1 MLFQTSLGVLVLN
14 KSTTYTSYVN
24 FKIKE
29 LFGNFDNSIIF
40 GQNII
45 AGSRISGL
53 GAELEHVTNCTA
65 INTTNSENSLI
76 GMGFGLSLCSIPSM
90 LILKQHDFALLGI
103 DQITNTFNLI
113 RNGKMQASF
122 SILMV
127 VVDSGFEGPQSSLNN
142 LNEFASIARTPVL
155 FLSTKGSIDYAF
167 EQTREPGLHL
177 LAISQSDMKRSLL
190 FNKNTKIL
198 EQAEY
203 FQATNLKKITPK
215 VAVVFFGMN
224 VNPIFGLFEKYF
236 SFEHEFDLFVMLG
249 IFGEMSDDIAQILG
263 NYKKVIIVDSS
274 KSIFRSSS
282 ELALLLEKSRI
293 RLSLYNRVDNATW
306 SEVFSDIPEYSIVE
320 IESDII
326 GEI

>member
-1 MLFQTSLGVLVLN
+1 VLN
-14 KSTTYTSYVN
+14 NSTTYTSYVN

-29 LFGNFDNSIIF
+29 LFGNFNNSIIF

-53 GAELEHVTNCTA
+53 GAELENVKDCTA

-190 FNKNTKIL
+190 LNKNTKIL

-249 IFGEMSDDIAQILG
+249 IFEEMSDDTAQILG

-282 ELALLLEKSRI
+282 ELALLLEKNRIHLSR
-293 RLSLYNRVDNATW
+293 YNRVDNATW

>member
-1 MLFQTSLGVLVLN
+1 MLNNSN
-14 KSTTYTSYVN
+14 TYTSYVN

-29 LFGNFDNSIIF
+29 LFGKFNNSIIF

-45 AGSRISGL
+45 AGSRVSGI
-53 GAELEHVTNCTA
+53 GADFENIKNCTA

-76 GMGFGLSLCSIPSM
+76 GMGFGLSLCDIPSM
-90 LILKQHDFALLGI
+90 LVLKQHDFALLGI
-103 DQITNTFNLI
+103 DQIANTFNLI
-113 RNGKMQASF
+113 KNENMQASF
-122 SILMV
+122 SILMI

-155 FLSTKGSIDYAF
+155 FLSTKGSIDFAF
-167 EQTREPGLHL
+167 KQIREPGLHL

-190 FNKNTKIL
+190 SNRNTKIL

-203 FQATNLKKITPK
+203 FNASNLKKITPK

-224 VNPIFGLFEKYF
+224 VNPIFGIFEKYF

-249 IFGEMSDDIAQILG
+249 IFGDVADDIIHILS
-263 NYKKVIIVDSS
+263 NYEKVIIVDSS

-282 ELALLLEKSRI
+282 ELAILLEKNRIHLSR
-293 RLSLYNRVDNATW
+293 YNRVANTTW
-306 SEVFSDIPEYSIVE
+306 SEVFDDVPEYSIVE

>member
-1 MLFQTSLGVLVLN
+1 MLNNSN
-14 KSTTYTSYVN
+14 TYTTYVN

-29 LFGNFDNSIIF
+29 LFGKFNNSIIF

-45 AGSRISGL
+45 AGSRVSGI
-53 GAELEHVTNCTA
+53 GADFENIKNCTA

-76 GMGFGLSLCSIPSM
+76 GMGFGLSLCDIPSM
-90 LILKQHDFALLGI
+90 LVLKQHDFALLGI
-103 DQITNTFNLI
+103 DQIANTFNLI
-113 RNGKMQASF
+113 KNGKMQASF
-122 SILMV
+122 SILMI
-127 VVDSGFEGPQSSLNN
+127 VVDSGFEGPQASLNN
-142 LNEFASIARTPVL
+142 LNEFASIACTPVL

-167 EQTREPGLHL
+167 EQIREPGLHL

-190 FNKNTKIL
+190 LNRNTKIL

-203 FQATNLKKITPK
+203 FKATNLKKITPK

-224 VNPIFGLFEKYF
+224 VNPIFRIFEKYF

-249 IFGEMSDDIAQILG
+249 IFGDISDDLIHILG

-282 ELALLLEKSRI
+282 ELAILLEKNRIHLSR
-293 RLSLYNRVDNATW
+293 YNRVANATW